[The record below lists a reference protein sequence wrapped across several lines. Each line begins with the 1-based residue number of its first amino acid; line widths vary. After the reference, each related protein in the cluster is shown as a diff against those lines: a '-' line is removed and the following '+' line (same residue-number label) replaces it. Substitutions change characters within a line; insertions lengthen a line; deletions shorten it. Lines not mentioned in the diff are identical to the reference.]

1 MMRFF
6 YLFIFTCL
14 LFTANQSTAQVNY
27 IIQHNSTCVGTPIIF
42 NSTVFET
49 AQFPTTIQW
58 VFGDAA
64 SGLLDTAKG
73 TQQPLHTY
81 TTPGKYTV
89 SLHVV
94 DAGAGTINLTETVT
108 IVFPVT
114 HNFGPDVFLCG
125 DTGTYVL
132 NAPIIAGVQY
142 EWNDDSLTKGPVL
155 TVKESGAYTVKIN
168 GCAVTDTIGVFFT
181 PKPNLDLGK
190 DHVLCKGEQLTLN
203 AASENA
209 TYQWW
214 LNGAAV
220 NNPQAQLAVKDPGGQ
235 YIVKID
241 AGGCGIYSDTAN
253 ITFSNTNAPPFNLGP
268 DTLLCPKEVFN
279 LTATVTGATAYTWGS
294 KGLDINDK
302 VYYNIGA
309 APSISITN
317 PGRYWAFV
325 TVSNTCEV
333 TDTMLVRYRGDK
345 ALNFNDTA
353 ICQGSTL
360 ILDADFGT
368 GVYKWES
375 IPPQRNDQNNTN
387 QSTYYIYNP
396 GFYAVTATV
405 GQCVF
410 KDSLNV
416 VFNDSLK
423 LSMPKDTTLCQGET
437 YIITPK
443 SNTTDFTWQ
452 DGTKVLTY
460 SATQSGLYRL
470 IAKNGCG
477 TDTASI
483 KLAFEACPCALLL
496 PNAFTPNGDGNNDN
510 FRPLHACDMKNYSMT
525 IFNRYGEK
533 IFFTKDPLQG
543 WSGKNLGK
551 QLTMGAYIWLISY
564 TKLSTGQ
571 LIQKQGSVLLLR

>member
-1 MMRFF
+1 MMRF
-6 YLFIFTCL
+6 YYKLVLIIM
-14 LFTANQSTAQVNY
+14 LFTAEKSTAQVAY
-27 IIQHNSTCVGTPIIF
+27 TIQHSSTCAGAPVIF

-49 AQFPTTIQW
+49 AQFPDSIRW

-64 SGLLDTAKG
+64 SGLMDTAKG
-73 TQQPLHTY
+73 AQQPLHIY

-94 DAGAGTINLTETVT
+94 DPGAGTINLTDTIV
-108 IVFPVT
+108 IVFPVVY
-114 HNFGPDVFLCG
+114 NFGSDVFLCG

-132 NAPIIAGVQY
+132 NAPIITGVQY
-142 EWNDDSLTKGPVL
+142 QWNDDSLTKGPVL
-155 TVKESGAYTVKIN
+155 KVKESGAYTVKID

-181 PKPNLDLGK
+181 PEPNLDLGK
-190 DHVLCKGEQLTLN
+190 DHVLCKGEQITLN
-203 AASENA
+203 AVSENA
-209 TYQWW
+209 TYQWS
-214 LNGAAV
+214 LNGVAI

-235 YIVKID
+235 YIVKVD
-241 AGGCGIYSDTAN
+241 AGGCGVYSDTVN
-253 ITFSNTNAPPFNLGP
+253 ITFSNTAAPPFNLGP
-268 DTLLCPKEVFN
+268 DTLLCPKEIFN
-279 LTATVTGATAYTWGS
+279 LTASVTGATAYSWGS

-302 VYYNIGA
+302 VYYNISA
-309 APSISITN
+309 AQNISITN

-333 TDTMLVRYRGDK
+333 IDTMLVRYRGNK
-345 ALNFNDTA
+345 VLNFNDTA

-368 GVYKWES
+368 GTYKWEA
-375 IPPQRNDQNNTN
+375 IPSQRDDQNNTN

-396 GFYAVTATV
+396 GFYAVTAAV

-423 LSMPKDTTLCQGET
+423 LLIPKDTTLCQGET
-437 YIITPK
+437 FIIAPQ
-443 SNTTDFTWQ
+443 SNTSDFTWQ
-452 DGTKVLTY
+452 DGTKVPAY
-460 SATQSGLYRL
+460 SATQSGVYRL

-477 TDTASI
+477 IDTAEI
-483 KLAFEACPCALLL
+483 KLTFEACPCALLL
-496 PNAFTPNGDGNNDN
+496 PNAFTPNGDGSNDN
-510 FRPLHACDMKNYSMT
+510 FRPLHACDMKNYSLT

-533 IFFTKDPLQG
+533 IYFTNDPLKS
-543 WSGKNLGK
+543 WNGKNLGR
-551 QLTMGAYIWLISY
+551 QLTMGAYVWIITY

-571 LIQKQGSVLLLR
+571 FIQKQGTVLLVR